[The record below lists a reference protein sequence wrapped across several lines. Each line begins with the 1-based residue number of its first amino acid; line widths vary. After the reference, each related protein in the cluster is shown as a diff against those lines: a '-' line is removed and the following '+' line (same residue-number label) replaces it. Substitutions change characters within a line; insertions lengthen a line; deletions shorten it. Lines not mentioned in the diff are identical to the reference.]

1 MIRILGSEGQILK
14 FLIRKGKSTAPQLSM
29 STRLGKG
36 TTYYT
41 LKELIATNYV
51 KEYDG
56 IYEVTREGIEAF
68 WSTILSNDLASKL
81 VKVSEEVGIGTY
93 DLVELGVRLL
103 LDIIEYGMFSD
114 EVKRFID
121 EYDPA
126 LARRLASL
134 TREEVVT

>member
-14 FLIRKGKSTAPQLSM
+14 SLIRKGKSSAPQLSM
-29 STRLGKG
+29 DTRLGKG

-41 LKELIATNYV
+41 LKELIVKNYV
-51 KEYDG
+51 KEYGG

-81 VKVSEEVGIGTY
+81 VKVSEEAGISTY

-114 EVKRFID
+114 EVKRFIE

-126 LARRLASL
+126 LARKLVSL
-134 TREEVVT
+134 TREEVVS

>member
-1 MIRILGSEGQILK
+1 MD
-14 FLIRKGKSTAPQLSM
+14 
-29 STRLGKG
+29 TRLGKG

-41 LKELIATNYV
+41 LKELIVKNYV
-51 KEYDG
+51 KEYGG

-81 VKVSEEVGIGTY
+81 VKVSEEAGISTY

-114 EVKRFID
+114 EVKRFIE

-126 LARRLASL
+126 LARKLVSL
-134 TREEVVT
+134 TREEVVS